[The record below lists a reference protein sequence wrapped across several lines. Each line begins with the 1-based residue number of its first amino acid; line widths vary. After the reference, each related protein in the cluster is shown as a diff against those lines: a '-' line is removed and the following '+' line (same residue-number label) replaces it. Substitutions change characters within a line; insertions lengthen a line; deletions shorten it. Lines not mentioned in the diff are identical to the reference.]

1 MTDSALSIPR
11 VTYLEAAASAV
22 DLIGDER
29 VASRWHEES
38 VLPGMTVGVLAA
50 HLGRSLTQVEFLLDL
65 DLHRDVDSGPDSD
78 LDRDSGLGGEA
89 DGEHG
94 LADVIAIDASTYFGT
109 FEGIAD
115 RESDVSRGVIRRG
128 TQTAEKGVLAVVA
141 QCRETLDHLRS
152 RLASEPVNRRLGVA
166 HRPGEIISLDDYLR
180 TRLVE
185 FAVHTDD
192 LSLSIGAA
200 VTSPPAALT
209 AAVDVLVGAARV
221 RHGDLAV
228 LRALSRRERDESDA
242 LHVL

>member
-1 MTDSALSIPR
+1 MTDSALSEAR
-11 VTYLEAAASAV
+11 LTYLEAAARAV

-29 VASRWHEES
+29 VANRWQEES

-65 DLHRDVDSGPDSD
+65 DRDSDSGLDSGSD
-78 LDRDSGLGGEA
+78 LDVGRDAGGGPG
-89 DGEHG
+89 DTNI
-94 LADVIAIDASTYFGT
+94 VVIDASTYFGT

-128 TQTAEKGVLAVVA
+128 TESAEKGVVAVVA
-141 QCRETLDHLRS
+141 QCRETFDHLRS
-152 RLASEPVNRRLGVA
+152 RLASESADRRLSVT

-192 LSLSIGAA
+192 LSLSIGAV
-200 VTSPPAALT
+200 VTSPPAAHRGRLSTFDAYSYTASGEAEMTRLT
-209 AAVDVLVGAARV
+209 
-221 RHGDLAV
+221 
-228 LRALSRRERDESDA
+228 
-242 LHVL
+242 

>member
-50 HLGRSLTQVEFLLDL
+50 HLGRSLTQVEYLLDL
-65 DLHRDVDSGPDSD
+65 DVDPGLDSGPD
-78 LDRDSGLGGEA
+78 LDGGREA
-89 DGEHG
+89 GG
-94 LADVIAIDASTYFGT
+94 GPGGTDVVVIDASTYFGT

-128 TQTAEKGVLAVVA
+128 TESAEKGVSAVVA
-141 QCRETLDHLRS
+141 QCRETFDHLRS
-152 RLASEPVNRRLGVA
+152 RLASEPVNRRLSVA

-200 VTSPPAALT
+200 VTSPPVALA

>member
-1 MTDSALSIPR
+1 MTDSALSEAR
-11 VTYLEAAASAV
+11 LTYLEAAARAV

-29 VASRWHEES
+29 VANRWHEES

-65 DLHRDVDSGPDSD
+65 DRDSDSGLDSGSD
-78 LDRDSGLGGEA
+78 LDVGRDAGG
-89 DGEHG
+89 GPG
-94 LADVIAIDASTYFGT
+94 GTNVVVIDASTYFGT

-128 TQTAEKGVLAVVA
+128 TESAEKGLVAVVA
-141 QCRETLDHLRS
+141 QCCETLDRLRQ
-152 RLASEPVNRRLGVA
+152 RLASEPADRRLSVA

-192 LSLSIGAA
+192 LSLSIGAVLA
-200 VTSPPAALT
+200 SPPTALA

>member
-1 MTDSALSIPR
+1 MTDSALSEAR
-11 VTYLEAAASAV
+11 LTYLEAAARAV

-65 DLHRDVDSGPDSD
+65 DRDVDPGADPDPG
-78 LDRDSGLGGEA
+78 REAGG
-89 DGEHG
+89 GHG
-94 LADVIAIDASTYFGT
+94 VADVVAIDASAYFGT

-128 TQTAEKGVLAVVA
+128 TESAEKGVLAVAA
-141 QCRETLDHLRS
+141 QCRETLDRLRQ
-152 RLASEPVNRRLGVA
+152 RLASEPVERRLSVA

-192 LSLSIGAA
+192 LSLSIGAVLA
-200 VTSPPAALT
+200 SPPAALA

>member
-65 DLHRDVDSGPDSD
+65 DLDVDPGLDSGPDSD
-78 LDRDSGLGGEA
+78 GGREA
-89 DGEHG
+89 GGGPGGTD
-94 LADVIAIDASTYFGT
+94 IAVIDASTYFGT

-128 TQTAEKGVLAVVA
+128 TESAEKGVVAVVA
-141 QCRETLDHLRS
+141 QCRETLDRLRS
-152 RLASEPVNRRLGVA
+152 RLASEPANRRLGVA

-200 VTSPPAALT
+200 VTSPPAALA
-209 AAVDVLVGAARV
+209 AAVEVLVGAARV

>member
-65 DLHRDVDSGPDSD
+65 EVDSGVDSGPDSD
-78 LDRDSGLGGEA
+78 SGREAGG
-89 DGEHG
+89 GPG
-94 LADVIAIDASTYFGT
+94 GADVVVIDASTYFGT

-128 TQTAEKGVLAVVA
+128 TESAEKGVLAVVA
-141 QCRETLDHLRS
+141 QCRETLDRLRT
-152 RLASEPVNRRLGVA
+152 RLTVEPAERRLGVA
-166 HRPGEIISLDDYLR
+166 HRPGEIITLDDYLR

-200 VTSPPAALT
+200 VTSPPAALA

>member
-65 DLHRDVDSGPDSD
+65 EVDSGVDSGPDSD
-78 LDRDSGLGGEA
+78 SGREAGG
-89 DGEHG
+89 GSG
-94 LADVIAIDASTYFGT
+94 GTGVVIDASTYFGT

-128 TQTAEKGVLAVVA
+128 TESAEKGVLAVVA
-141 QCRETLDHLRS
+141 QCRETLDRLRS
-152 RLASEPVNRRLGVA
+152 RLAMEPAERRLSVA

-200 VTSPPAALT
+200 ATSPPAALA

>member
-65 DLHRDVDSGPDSD
+65 DADLHADF
-78 LDRDSGLGGEA
+78 GGEA
-89 DGEHG
+89 GGGHG
-94 LADVIAIDASTYFGT
+94 VADIVVIDASTYFGT
-109 FEGIAD
+109 FEGIND
-115 RESDVSRGVIRRG
+115 RESDISRGVIRRG
-128 TQTAEKGVLAVVA
+128 AESAEMGAVAVVA
-141 QCRETLDHLRS
+141 QCRETLDRLRS
-152 RLASEPVNRRLGVA
+152 RLAVELAERRLGVA
-166 HRPGEIISLDDYLR
+166 HRPGEIISLDDYLC

-200 VTSPPAALT
+200 VTSPPAALA

>member
-1 MTDSALSIPR
+1 MTDSALSR
-11 VTYLEAAASAV
+11 ARLTYLEAAARAV
-22 DLIGDER
+22 DLIGDEQ
-29 VASRWHEES
+29 VESRWHEES

-65 DLHRDVDSGPDSD
+65 DVDSGPDRGSD
-78 LDRDSGLGGEA
+78 LGGEA
-89 DGEHG
+89 GGGRGVAE
-94 LADVIAIDASTYFGT
+94 VIVIDASTYFGT

-115 RESDVSRGVIRRG
+115 RESDISRGVIRRG
-128 TQTAEKGVLAVVA
+128 AEAAEKGVFAVVA
-141 QCRETLDHLRS
+141 QCRETLDRLRS
-152 RLASEPVNRRLGVA
+152 RLASEPADRRLSVA

-192 LSLSIGAA
+192 LSLSIGAVLA
-200 VTSPPAALT
+200 SPPAALA

-228 LRALSRRERDESDA
+228 LRALSRRERDEFDA

>member
-1 MTDSALSIPR
+1 MTDSAVSGARL
-11 VTYLEAAASAV
+11 TYLEAAARAV

-65 DLHRDVDSGPDSD
+65 DRNVDSRPDSGSDPD
-78 LDRDSGLGGEA
+78 LGREAGGGPGVA
-89 DGEHG
+89 DI
-94 LADVIAIDASTYFGT
+94 VAIDASIYFGT

-128 TQTAEKGVLAVVA
+128 AESAEKGVLAVVA

-152 RLASEPVNRRLGVA
+152 RLASESADRRLSVA

-200 VTSPPAALT
+200 VTSPPAALA

>member
-38 VLPGMTVGVLAA
+38 VLPGMTMGVLAA

-65 DLHRDVDSGPDSD
+65 EVNSGVDSGPDSD
-78 LDRDSGLGGEA
+78 GGREA
-89 DGEHG
+89 GGGPGGTD
-94 LADVIAIDASTYFGT
+94 IAVIDASTYFGT

-128 TQTAEKGVLAVVA
+128 TESAEKGVLAVVA
-141 QCRETLDHLRS
+141 QCRETLDRLRS
-152 RLASEPVNRRLGVA
+152 RLAMEPAERRLSVA

-200 VTSPPAALT
+200 VTSPPAALA

>member
-65 DLHRDVDSGPDSD
+65 DLDLDRDVDSD
-78 LDRDSGLGGEA
+78 LDRDSGPGGEA

-141 QCRETLDHLRS
+141 QCREALDHLRS
-152 RLASEPVNRRLGVA
+152 RLASEPVNRRLDVA

-200 VTSPPAALT
+200 VTSPPAALA

>member
-1 MTDSALSIPR
+1 MTDSAVSGARL
-11 VTYLEAAASAV
+11 TYLEAAARAV

-65 DLHRDVDSGPDSD
+65 DRNVDSRPDSGSDPD
-78 LDRDSGLGGEA
+78 LGRGAGGGPGVA
-89 DGEHG
+89 DI
-94 LADVIAIDASTYFGT
+94 VAIDASIYFGT

-128 TQTAEKGVLAVVA
+128 TESAEKGVLAVVA
-141 QCRETLDHLRS
+141 QCRETFDHLRS
-152 RLASEPVNRRLGVA
+152 RLASEPADRRLSVA

-200 VTSPPAALT
+200 VTSPPAALA

>member
-65 DLHRDVDSGPDSD
+65 EVDSGVDSGPDSD
-78 LDRDSGLGGEA
+78 GGREA
-89 DGEHG
+89 GGGPGGTD
-94 LADVIAIDASTYFGT
+94 IAVIDASTYFGT

-128 TQTAEKGVLAVVA
+128 TESAEKGVLAVVA
-141 QCRETLDHLRS
+141 QCRETLDRLRS
-152 RLASEPVNRRLGVA
+152 RLASEPAGRRLGVA

-200 VTSPPAALT
+200 VTSPPAALA

-228 LRALSRRERDESDA
+228 LRALSRRERDESYA

>member
-38 VLPGMTVGVLAA
+38 VLPGMTMGVLAA

-65 DLHRDVDSGPDSD
+65 EVDSGVDSGPDSD
-78 LDRDSGLGGEA
+78 SGREAGGGPGGT
-89 DGEHG
+89 D
-94 LADVIAIDASTYFGT
+94 IAVIDASTYFGT

-128 TQTAEKGVLAVVA
+128 TESAEKGVLAVVA
-141 QCRETLDHLRS
+141 QCRETLDRLRS
-152 RLASEPVNRRLGVA
+152 RLAMEPAERRLSVA

-200 VTSPPAALT
+200 VTSPPAALA

>member
-38 VLPGMTVGVLAA
+38 VLPGMTVGILAA

-65 DLHRDVDSGPDSD
+65 DLDLDVDPG
-78 LDRDSGLGGEA
+78 LDSGLDSDSGREAGG
-89 DGEHG
+89 GPG
-94 LADVIAIDASTYFGT
+94 GADVVVIDASTYFGT

-128 TQTAEKGVLAVVA
+128 TESAEKGVLAVVE

-152 RLASEPVNRRLGVA
+152 RLASEPVNRRLSVA
-166 HRPGEIISLDDYLR
+166 HRPGEAISLDDYLR

-192 LSLSIGAA
+192 LSLSIGPA
-200 VTSPPAALT
+200 VTSPPAALA

>member
-65 DLHRDVDSGPDSD
+65 EVDSGVDSGPDTD
-78 LDRDSGLGGEA
+78 GGREA
-89 DGEHG
+89 GG
-94 LADVIAIDASTYFGT
+94 GPGGTDVVAIDASTYFGT

-128 TQTAEKGVLAVVA
+128 TESAEKGVSAVVA
-141 QCRETLDHLRS
+141 QCRETLDRLRS
-152 RLASEPVNRRLGVA
+152 RLAMEPAERRLSVA

-192 LSLSIGAA
+192 LSLSIGAV
-200 VTSPPAALT
+200 VTSPPAALA

>member
-65 DLHRDVDSGPDSD
+65 DLDLDRDVDSD
-78 LDRDSGLGGEA
+78 LDRDSGPGGEA

-152 RLASEPVNRRLGVA
+152 RLASESVNRRLGVA

-200 VTSPPAALT
+200 VTSPPAALA

>member
-65 DLHRDVDSGPDSD
+65 DLDLDRDVDPGLDSGPD
-78 LDRDSGLGGEA
+78 LDGRREAGG
-89 DGEHG
+89 GPG
-94 LADVIAIDASTYFGT
+94 STDVVVIDASTYFGT

-128 TQTAEKGVLAVVA
+128 TESAEKGVVAVVA
-141 QCRETLDHLRS
+141 QCRETLDRLRS
-152 RLASEPVNRRLGVA
+152 RLASEPAGRRLGVA

-200 VTSPPAALT
+200 VTSPPAALA

>member
-65 DLHRDVDSGPDSD
+65 EVDSGVGSGPDSD
-78 LDRDSGLGGEA
+78 GGREA
-89 DGEHG
+89 GGGPGGTD
-94 LADVIAIDASTYFGT
+94 IAVIDASTYFGT

-115 RESDVSRGVIRRG
+115 RESDVSRGVTRRG
-128 TQTAEKGVLAVVA
+128 TESAEKGVLAVVA
-141 QCRETLDHLRS
+141 QCRETLDRLRS
-152 RLASEPVNRRLGVA
+152 RLASEPAGRRLGVA
-166 HRPGEIISLDDYLR
+166 HRPGEIITLDDYLR

-200 VTSPPAALT
+200 VTSPPAALA

>member
-1 MTDSALSIPR
+1 MTDSALSEAR
-11 VTYLEAAASAV
+11 LTYLEAAARAV

-65 DLHRDVDSGPDSD
+65 DRDSDSGLDSGSD
-78 LDRDSGLGGEA
+78 LDVGRDAGG
-89 DGEHG
+89 GPG
-94 LADVIAIDASTYFGT
+94 GTNVVVIDASTYFGT

-128 TQTAEKGVLAVVA
+128 TESAEKGVVAVVA
-141 QCRETLDHLRS
+141 QCRETLDRLRS
-152 RLASEPVNRRLGVA
+152 RLASEPADRRLSVA

-192 LSLSIGAA
+192 LSLSIGAVLA
-200 VTSPPAALT
+200 SPPAALA
-209 AAVDVLVGAARV
+209 AAVDVLVGAAHV

-228 LRALSRRERDESDA
+228 LRALSRRERDEFDA